1 MNKKHLVIS
10 FIAFTLLTSC
20 SASLENTL
28 AQDETVISGAKNS
41 FSRDPV
47 AIIKKANQTYQSRY
61 PELVKLKYDSMKESP
76 HDFFRATTYLFYQ
89 DLAKTPFFNGEQVSV
104 QGDLHLENIGT
115 YKTTS
120 GFSYDFNDFDD
131 SVKGSFTWDLAR
143 CAVSIYLTSQQNGF
157 SKDDS
162 EKYVEKYLETYFD
175 YIKAL
180 KGNSTEINNPI
191 SSKYMSDK
199 VKKLIDNVASTS
211 SSSFI
216 SSFSN
221 GEKLTE
227 SSKIKKLDANTY
239 NALISN
245 LKTYFGKTLPN
256 YNVKDVA
263 FYISGKGSLGRYR
276 YLAMLQNKSNSKDI
290 LFMDIKEAVQP
301 NSASVIGKN
310 TENQAQRVVNYT
322 KMFLPKIGYFLG
334 NLSFN
339 NSDFFVRSL
348 LADDKVNLEKVNKD
362 SEIKDFIDTVAYL
375 TAKGHSK
382 SNKNDKILSYKDK
395 VSDLKSFAKNYAEQ
409 VKADYVQ
416 FKQNI

>member
-1 MNKKHLVIS
+1 
-10 FIAFTLLTSC
+10 
-20 SASLENTL
+20 
-28 AQDETVISGAKNS
+28 
-41 FSRDPV
+41 
-47 AIIKKANQTYQSRY
+47 
-61 PELVKLKYDSMKESP
+61 
-76 HDFFRATTYLFYQ
+76 
-89 DLAKTPFFNGEQVSV
+89 
-104 QGDLHLENIGT
+104 
-115 YKTTS
+115 
-120 GFSYDFNDFDD
+120 
-131 SVKGSFTWDLAR
+131 
-143 CAVSIYLTSQQNGF
+143 
-157 SKDDS
+157 
-162 EKYVEKYLETYFD
+162 
-175 YIKAL
+175 
-180 KGNSTEINNPI
+180 
-191 SSKYMSDK
+191 MSDK

-227 SSKIKKLDANTY
+227 SSKIKKLDTNTY
-239 NALISN
+239 NSLMSN